1 MKKGK
6 YNRPQGAMS
15 FYKELPAVDRF
26 EEVFSAEAYRTPPE
40 DWQVVVTDIVDSTA
54 AIDAGKYKEVNI
66 AGSIP
71 GMAIANL
78 IKEMDFPFIFGGDGV
93 TYLIPP
99 DIKEDVAGV
108 LAESRK
114 MIREM
119 FDLEL
124 RIGMVS
130 VGEILAA
137 GQRLKVGKLR
147 VSDKY
152 DQALFDGTGI
162 EYAEG
167 LIKGSER
174 YHIREDTLG
183 QRKADYSGFTCRWQ
197 DIPSHRG
204 ETVSILIRLREEEG
218 QERTWRE
225 INTSIDRIFGEE
237 RERHPLQRESM
248 QMADSNR
255 TVSAEAR
262 VFTRSRRGLV
272 YALAIL
278 SIRIQILF
286 VRLFVRFNLPVRI
299 MNKNLNRVVED
310 NLESS
315 DVRKY
320 DGTLKMVLAGTREQR
335 RELEIYLETLYRR
348 GLIFYGVHV
357 SDRALMTCLI
367 HAGSTREVH
376 YVDAGDGG
384 YALAARQMKA
394 QLAEELNFK
403 PPTEK
408 TGSL

>member
-1 MKKGK
+1 MKKK
-6 YNRPQGAMS
+6 PQNPAREAMG
-15 FYKELPAVDRF
+15 FYKNLPAVNRF
-26 EEVFSAEAYRTPPE
+26 EEVFSSGAYRTPPE
-40 DWQVVVTDIVDSTA
+40 DWQVVVTDIVNSTA

-93 TYLIPP
+93 TYLIPEE
-99 DIKEDVAGV
+99 IKEDVAGV
-108 LAESRK
+108 LAESRR

-124 RIGMVS
+124 RIGMIS

-152 DQALFDGTGI
+152 DQALFDGNGI
-162 EYAEG
+162 EYAER

-174 YHIREDTLG
+174 YHIDEETLG
-183 QRKADYSGFTCRWQ
+183 RRKADYSGFTCRWQ

-204 ETVSILIRLREEEG
+204 ETVSILIRLREEES

-225 INTSIDRIFGEE
+225 INTTIDRIFGEQQD
-237 RERHPLQRESM
+237 RHPLQRETM
-248 QMADSNR
+248 KMADSNR

-262 VFTRSRRGLV
+262 VFTRSKRGIL
-272 YALAIL
+272 YALALL
-278 SIRIQILF
+278 SIRVQIVFVKLF
-286 VRLFVRFNLPVRI
+286 VRLNLPVRI
-299 MNKNLNRVVED
+299 MNKNLNKVVED

-315 DVRKY
+315 DVRKF
-320 DGTLKMVLAGTREQR
+320 DGTLKMVLAGTKEQR

-348 GLIFYGVHV
+348 GLVFYGLHV

-394 QLAEELNFK
+394 QSAEELDFRS
-403 PPTEK
+403 PAEK